1 MKHNA
6 LLYLLFLMLTNCVTT
21 KTINKIVIDKYR
33 YTNLQNLK
41 NDNFTITNTFDGK
54 ELVTTKKLISTFI
67 PAIFYWSS
75 SQMFNTEINQGV
87 IINSINDYAN
97 EYANSIYFKNKLAN
111 KKVYLSIK
119 SVPKDFVFAES
130 NSTIFVLVYAI
141 DSNKKNIKP
150 DNLDLEVDYK
160 IVASDGKDLKTGR
173 IVLRT
178 NDLLP
183 LKNQSIDF
191 INKKSQFVLGE
202 KKSAKT
208 FIKNYLELYDENI
221 NLYSKMLIDKLA
233 SKL

>member
-1 MKHNA
+1 
-6 LLYLLFLMLTNCVTT
+6 
-21 KTINKIVIDKYR
+21 
-33 YTNLQNLK
+33 
-41 NDNFTITNTFDGK
+41 
-54 ELVTTKKLISTFI
+54 
-67 PAIFYWSS
+67 
-75 SQMFNTEINQGV
+75 MFNTEINQGV

-97 EYANSIYFKNKLAN
+97 EYANSIDFKNKLAN

-130 NSTIFVLVYAI
+130 KSTIFILVYTI

-150 DNLDLEVDYK
+150 DNLDLEVDYR
-160 IVASDGKDLKTGR
+160 IVASDGKDLKTGT

-191 INKKSQFVLGE
+191 MNKKSQFALGE

-221 NLYSKMLIDKLA
+221 NLYSKILIDKLA